1 MVRADL
7 FSGSLAVWNSL
18 NGTIRIFCPPDP
30 SPPQA
35 GEDRIPFELF
45 LEYTAIQD
53 FASGKMMS
61 RGAKRAAQLG
71 FERVFVAKKKM
82 IYQ

>member
-7 FSGSLAVWNSL
+7 FSGSLTVWNVRGGAAL
-18 NGTIRIFCPPDP
+18 IFRPPDP

-45 LEYTAIQD
+45 QEYTALRGKNKYNRE
-53 FASGKMMS
+53 FSAYAKASADCS
-61 RGAKRAAQLG
+61 
-71 FERVFVAKKKM
+71 
-82 IYQ
+82 